1 MRHDLSGWQIDH
13 KEAPFNL
20 LHALYFGL
28 ALYGVLGFILLVL
41 P

>member
-1 MRHDLSGWQIDH
+1 MSHDLSGYQLAH

-20 LHALYFGL
+20 LHALYFVL
-28 ALYGVLGFILLVL
+28 AFYGVLGVILLVM